1 MILSIK
7 SLPRCHYD
15 KTWQA
20 MKKIA
25 SSGSLEHDQLWLLEH
40 NPVFTQ
46 GVAGKSKHLI
56 KSSHI
61 PVIQSDRGGQIT
73 YHGPGQLIA
82 YTLLDL
88 NRLQI
93 GIKQLVIQL
102 QQCVSRTLKYF
113 GIESHT
119 SEEAPGVY
127 VDNKKICSIGLRLRK
142 GISYHGIAL
151 NVNMDMTPFSFINP
165 CGFKDLKMCQ
175 ISEYLPSISVETTG
189 VQFYRDFLR
198 VFGYTDYHHIKDEEQ
213 LHVTL

>member
-15 KTWQA
+15 NTWQA

-25 SSGSLEHDQLWLLEH
+25 LSGSLEQDQLWLLEH
-40 NPVFTQ
+40 DAVFTQ
-46 GVAGKSKHLI
+46 GIAGKSEHLI
-56 KSSHI
+56 KPSHI

-93 GIKQLVIQL
+93 GIKQLVKQL
-102 QQCVSRTLKYF
+102 QLCVSRTLKHF

-119 SEEAPGVY
+119 SEDAPGVY
-127 VDNKKICSIGLRLRK
+127 VANKKICSIGLRLRK

-151 NVNMDMTPFSFINP
+151 NVNMDMAPFSFINP
-165 CGFKDLKMCQ
+165 CGFKNLQMCQ
-175 ISEYLPSISVETTG
+175 INEYFPSISVEKTKM
-189 VQFYRDFLR
+189 QFYRDFLR
-198 VFGYTDYHHIKDEEQ
+198 VFGYTGYHEIQDEEQ
-213 LHVTL
+213 VHVTI